1 MRINRFKGRIL
12 KLTYYL
18 EILLAAFIT
27 LAIIIGMIDLV
38 KYLGLVYRTN
48 TFETYDVFQKFL
60 GHVLLLVVGV
70 ELVIMLVLHT
80 TGSVLEVVM
89 YAIARK
95 MLIYSNSMMDFLMGV
110 AAIAAVFAIRKY
122 LFIRETF
129 NERNG
134 QVFSAATP
142 IEEANSAI
150 GVNIPVSL
158 GNTIGGVVAH
168 LSHTTCKPIY
178 EGAEYVVSSARI
190 RVLKMNEGLIEKVLV
205 SHE

>member
-1 MRINRFKGRIL
+1 MRINRFKGQIL

-18 EILLAAFIT
+18 EMLLAAFIT
-27 LAIIIGMIDLV
+27 LAIIIGLIDLV
-38 KYLGLVYRTN
+38 KYLGLVYHTN

-80 TGSVLEVVM
+80 TGSVLEVVL

-95 MLIYSNSMMDFLMGV
+95 MLIYSSSMLDFLMGV

-122 LFIRETF
+122 LFVHETF
-129 NERNG
+129 NERSG

-142 IEEANSAI
+142 TEEANNVI
-150 GVNIPVSL
+150 GVNIPIDF
-158 GNTIGGVVAH
+158 GNTVGGVVSH
-168 LSHTTCKPIY
+168 LSHEMCKPIY
-178 EGAEYVVSSARI
+178 EGAEYVVASARI
-190 RVLKMNEGLIEKVLV
+190 KVVKMNEGLIEKVMV

>member
-1 MRINRFKGRIL
+1 MHINRFKGKIL

-18 EILLAAFIT
+18 EVALAAFIT
-27 LAIIIGMIDLV
+27 LAIIIGMIDLF
-38 KYLGLVYRTN
+38 KYLGLVYQTN

-80 TGSVLEVVM
+80 TGSVLEVVL

-95 MLIYSNSMMDFLMGV
+95 MLIYSSSMVDFLLGV
-110 AAIAAVFAIRKY
+110 AAIASVFAIRKY

-129 NERNG
+129 DERSG

-142 IEEANSAI
+142 IAEANSII
-150 GVNIPVSL
+150 GLNIPLEL
-158 GNTIGGVVAH
+158 GNTVGGLVSH
-168 LSHTTCKPIY
+168 LSQETSRPVY
-178 EGAEYVVSSARI
+178 EGVEYTVASAKI
-190 RVLKMNEGLIEKVLV
+190 KVIKMNDGLIEKVLV